1 MDSLYCSY
9 NPFIYCWLNS
19 TFRNEAKR
27 LFSYFCGCDRRQVND
42 ISEPRR
48 LSLNEID
55 TKIDTVVVANEKR
68 SNVPQE
74 LQDNLRDNAVV
85 HVIEEEVEV

>member
-1 MDSLYCSY
+1 
-9 NPFIYCWLNS
+9 
-19 TFRNEAKR
+19 
-27 LFSYFCGCDRRQVND
+27 
-42 ISEPRR
+42 